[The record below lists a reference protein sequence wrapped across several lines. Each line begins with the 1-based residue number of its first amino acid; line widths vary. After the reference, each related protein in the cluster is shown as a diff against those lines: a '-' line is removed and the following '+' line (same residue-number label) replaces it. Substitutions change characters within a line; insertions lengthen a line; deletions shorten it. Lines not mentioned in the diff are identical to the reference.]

1 MAVLNIYNLAGAQTG
16 TVEVKDSIFGIEPNK
31 VVLHEVL
38 TAELAAARQGSA
50 CTKTRSMVRGGG
62 RKPFKQKGTGRARQ
76 GTIRAPHMVGGGVVF
91 GPTPRSYEKKVNKKV
106 RVLALKSALS
116 VKCANGD
123 IVVLD
128 GVIETPKTKTIV
140 ALTKA
145 LNATTKQMFVVNDLT
160 TADDYNLFLAA
171 RNLENA
177 VVFQPS
183 ELGIY
188 WLLKQNK
195 VIITKEALATI
206 EEVLG

>member
-1 MAVLNIYNLAGAQTG
+1 
-16 TVEVKDSIFGIEPNK
+16 
-31 VVLHEVL
+31 
-38 TAELAAARQGSA
+38 
-50 CTKTRSMVRGGG
+50 
-62 RKPFKQKGTGRARQ
+62 
-76 GTIRAPHMVGGGVVF
+76 MVGGGDTF
-91 GPTPRSYEKKVNKKV
+91 GPMPRSYEKKVNKKV

-128 GVIETPKTKTIV
+128 GVVETPKTKTIV
-140 ALTKA
+140 ALTKE

-160 TADDYNLFLAA
+160 TANDYNLFLAA